1 MAGTIN
7 PAAAQRWS
15 ADRVHALAPDPASQR
30 AGAKLAGPAPWSG
43 HGAQG
48 GTGLLWGDC
57 KGSGAKP
64 YQVTVELAT
73 GQGTPAYACSCPSRK
88 FPCKHA
94 LGLMLLWSAGG
105 VPEAE
110 EPPQRVQD
118 WLEARRERA
127 ERSEARKAAA
137 AERAAAQGDD
147 EADPTAARKAAE
159 AAERRTAQRIQRI
172 DAGLDDLELWLCDQ
186 VRSGLTGLR
195 AAGYRPID
203 DLSRRL
209 IDAQAG
215 ALAARVRELTHC
227 LNASEDWPERTLAEF
242 SLLHLL
248 IQGWRNRDSLPAP
261 LAATVRRRI
270 GLTMTAA
277 EIADVGEHASGR
289 WLVLGSRDLAADKL
303 VERRVW
309 LQREADGRIAM
320 LLAFAPAGQAFGI
333 ALPAGAV
340 LEAELAF
347 APDAVPLR
355 AVLVEHTVLNQ
366 DAVLVQ
372 DPMLNQ
378 DTALVQDA
386 VPVVDGPQGATLDE
400 AAAGFAAALAAD
412 PWTTAV
418 PVVLDSAVPLVGAKP
433 DAWQIVDAKGGGRVP
448 LLADADGMDPTRSEQ
463 LCQTLLA
470 CTGGHPAPL
479 FGLYR
484 PAGLTPITIWNNGQA
499 ASLW

>member
-30 AGAKLAGPAPWSG
+30 AGAKLASPAPWSG
-43 HGAQG
+43 YGAQSG
-48 GTGLLWGDC
+48 IGLLWGDC

-64 YQVTVELAT
+64 YQVTVELAAD
-73 GQGTPAYACSCPSRK
+73 QGAPAYACSCPSRK

-127 ERSEARKAAA
+127 QRSEARKAAA
-137 AERAAAQGDD
+137 TGRAAAEGDD
-147 EADPTAARKAAE
+147 AHLTAARKTTE

-248 IQGWRNRDSLPAP
+248 IQGWRNRESLPAP

-277 EIADVGEHASGR
+277 EVADVGEHASGR

-340 LEAELAF
+340 LAAELAF

-366 DAVLVQ
+366 DAAV
-372 DPMLNQ
+372 D
-378 DTALVQDA
+378 QDA
-386 VPVVDGPQGATLDE
+386 VSVLGGPQGGTLDE

-412 PWTTAV
+412 PWVTAV

-433 DAWQIVDAKGGGRVP
+433 EAWQIIDAKGGSRVP
-448 LLADADGMDPTRSEQ
+448 LLADADGMDPTRAEQ
-463 LCQTLLA
+463 LRQTLLA
-470 CTGGHPAPL
+470 CSGGHPAPV

>member
-30 AGAKLAGPAPWSG
+30 AGGKLASPAPWSG
-43 HGAQG
+43 CGAQSE
-48 GTGLLWGDC
+48 TGLLWGDC

-64 YQVTVELAT
+64 YQVTVELS
-73 GQGTPAYACSCPSRK
+73 GDQGAPAYACSCPSRK

-94 LGLMLLWSAGG
+94 LGLMLLWSAGM

-118 WLEARRERA
+118 WLAGRRERA
-127 ERSEARKAAA
+127 ERSEARKT
-137 AERAAAQGDD
+137 AAAQRAATEGDD
-147 EADPTAARKAAE
+147 ADPAAAGKATE
-159 AAERRTAQRIQRI
+159 AAERRTAQRIRRI

-195 AAGYRPID
+195 GAGYRPID
-203 DLSRRL
+203 DLARRL

-215 ALAARVRELTHC
+215 ALATRVRDLTHC

-248 IQGWRNRDSLPAP
+248 IQGWRNRDALPAP

-277 EIADVGEHASGR
+277 EITEVGEHASGR
-289 WLVLGSRDLAADKL
+289 WLVLGSRDLAAEKL

-309 LQREADGRIAM
+309 LQRESDGRIAM
-320 LLAFAPAGQAFGI
+320 LLAFAPAGQAFSV
-333 ALPAGAV
+333 ALPTGAV
-340 LEAELAF
+340 LEGDLAF

-355 AVLVEHTVLNQ
+355 AVLVEHAVVNQ
-366 DAVLVQ
+366 DSV
-372 DPMLNQ
+372 NQ
-378 DTALVQDA
+378 NPASIE
-386 VPVVDGPQGATLDE
+386 GPQGGTLDE
-400 AAAGFAAALAAD
+400 AAAGFAAALTAD

-418 PVVLDSAVPLVGAKP
+418 PVILESAVPLVGAKP
-433 DAWQIVDAKGGGRVP
+433 DAWQIIDAKGGSVIP
-448 LLADADGMDPTRSEQ
+448 LLADADGMDPTRAEQ

-470 CTGGHPAPL
+470 CSGGHPAPL

>member
-15 ADRVHALAPDPASQR
+15 ADRVHALAPDASSQR
-30 AGAKLAGPAPWSG
+30 AGAKLAAPGPWRDC
-43 HGAQG
+43 GAQSAV
-48 GTGLLWGDC
+48 GLLWGDC

-64 YQVTVELAT
+64 YQVTVELSAD
-73 GQGTPAYACSCPSRK
+73 QGTPGYACSCPSRK

-110 EPPQRVQD
+110 EPPQRVRD
-118 WLEARRERA
+118 WLDARRERA

-137 AERAAAQGDD
+137 AQRAAREGDD
-147 EADPTAARKAAE
+147 ADPAAARKAAE
-159 AAERRTAQRIQRI
+159 AAERRAAQRIQRI

-203 DLSRRL
+203 DLARRL

-215 ALAARVRELTHC
+215 ALATRVRELTHC
-227 LNASEDWPERTLAEF
+227 LNSPEDWPERTLAEF

-248 IQGWRNRDSLPAP
+248 IQGWRHRDALPAP

-270 GLTMTAA
+270 GLTMAAA
-277 EIADVGEHASGR
+277 EIAEVGEHASGR
-289 WLVLGSRDLAADKL
+289 WLVLGCRDLAADKL

-309 LQREADGRIAM
+309 LQRETDGRIAM
-320 LLAFAPAGQAFGI
+320 LLAFAPPGQAFGI

-340 LEAELAF
+340 VEAELAF

-355 AVLVEHTVLNQ
+355 AVLVEHTV
-366 DAVLVQ
+366 VEHTVVEHTV
-372 DPMLNQ
+372 PNQ
-378 DTALVQDA
+378 DTKPNQEAESGGE
-386 VPVVDGPQGATLDE
+386 GPQGGTLDE

-412 PWTTAV
+412 PWTAAV
-418 PVVLDSAVPLVGAKP
+418 PVVLDAAVPLVGPKP
-433 DAWQIVDAKGGGRVP
+433 EAWQIVDAKGGGRVP
-448 LLADADGMDPTRSEQ
+448 LLASADGADPTRAEQ
-463 LCQTLLA
+463 LCQSLLA
-470 CTGGHPAPL
+470 CGGAHPAPL

>member
-15 ADRVHALAPDPASQR
+15 ADRVHALAPDAASQR
-30 AGAKLAGPAPWSG
+30 AGAKLASPGPWSG
-43 HGAQG
+43 HGAQSG
-48 GTGLLWGDC
+48 AGLLWGDC

-64 YQVTVELAT
+64 YQVTVELSPD
-73 GQGTPAYACSCPSRK
+73 QGAPGYACSCPSRK

-110 EPPQRVQD
+110 EPPQRVLE

-127 ERSEARKAAA
+127 ERSEARKAAP
-137 AERAAAQGDD
+137 AAA
-147 EADPTAARKAAE
+147 AAPGKAAE
-159 AAERRTAQRIQRI
+159 AAERRAAQRIQRI

-203 DLSRRL
+203 DLARRL

-248 IQGWRNRDSLPAP
+248 IQGWRNRDALPAP

-277 EIADVGEHASGR
+277 EIAEVGEHASGR
-289 WLVLGSRDLAADKL
+289 WLVLGCRDLAADKL

-309 LQREADGRIAM
+309 LQRETDGRIAM
-320 LLAFAPAGQAFGI
+320 LLAFAPPGQAFGF
-333 ALPAGAV
+333 ALPAGAIV
-340 LEAELAF
+340 EAELAF
-347 APDAVPLR
+347 APDAAPLR
-355 AVLVEHTVLNQ
+355 AVIVEHSVVEHSVVEHSVVSQ
-366 DAVLVQ
+366 DAAS
-372 DPMLNQ
+372 PGE
-378 DTALVQDA
+378 
-386 VPVVDGPQGATLDE
+386 GPQGGTLDE
-400 AAAGFAAALAAD
+400 AAAAFAAALAAD

-418 PVVLDSAVPLVGAKP
+418 PVVLDSSVPLVGAKP

-448 LLADADGMDPTRSEQ
+448 LLVHAEGVDPTRAEQ

-470 CTGGHPAPL
+470 CSGAHPSAL

-484 PAGLTPITIWNNGQA
+484 PTGLTPITVWNNGQA

>member
-15 ADRVHALAPDPASQR
+15 ADRVQALAPDPASQR
-30 AGAKLAGPAPWSG
+30 AGAKLATPAPWSG
-43 HGAQG
+43 CGAQSG
-48 GTGLLWGDC
+48 AGLLWGDC

-64 YQVTVELAT
+64 YQVTVALAAD
-73 GQGTPAYACSCPSRK
+73 QGRPAYACSCPSRK

-94 LGLMLLWSAGG
+94 LGLMLLWSAGL
-105 VPEAE
+105 VPEAA
-110 EPPQRVQD
+110 EPAPRVRD
-118 WLEARRERA
+118 WLDARRERE

-137 AERAAAQGDD
+137 AEKAAAQGEGGD
-147 EADPTAARKAAE
+147 ASAAGKAAE
-159 AAERRTAQRIQRI
+159 AAQRRAAQRMGRI

-203 DLSRRL
+203 DLARRL

-215 ALAARVRELTHC
+215 ALAARVRNLTYC
-227 LNASEDWPERTLAEF
+227 LNSPEDWPERTLAEF
-242 SLLHLL
+242 ALLHLL
-248 IQGWRNRDSLPAP
+248 IQGWRNRDALPAP

-270 GLTMTAA
+270 GLTTSAA
-277 EIADVGEHASGR
+277 QIVESGEHASGR
-289 WLVLGSRDLAADKL
+289 WLVLGGRDLAADKL

-320 LLAFAPAGQAFGI
+320 LLAFAPPGQAFAV
-333 ALPAGAV
+333 ALPAGAL

-347 APDAVPLR
+347 APDAAPLR
-355 AVLVEHTVLNQ
+355 AVLVEHVVLDQ
-366 DAVLVQ
+366 SVESRGA
-372 DPMLNQ
+372 
-378 DTALVQDA
+378 A
-386 VPVVDGPQGATLDE
+386 PQGGTLDE
-400 AAAGFAAALAAD
+400 AAASFAAALAAD

-418 PVVLDSAVPLVGAKP
+418 PVVLDSAAPLRSTRPDAAKAE
-433 DAWQIVDAKGGGRVP
+433 AWQIIDAKGGSQVP
-448 LLADADGMDPTRSEQ
+448 LLAEADGVDPTRAEQ
-463 LCQTLLA
+463 LRYTLLG
-470 CTGGHPAPL
+470 CGGGHPSPL

-484 PAGLTPITIWNNGQA
+484 PGGLTPITVWNNGQA

>member
-30 AGAKLAGPAPWSG
+30 AGVKLASPAPWSG
-43 HGAQG
+43 YGAQSG
-48 GTGLLWGDC
+48 IGLLWGDC

-64 YQVTVELAT
+64 YQVTVELAAD
-73 GQGTPAYACSCPSRK
+73 QGAPAYACSCPSRK

-127 ERSEARKAAA
+127 QRSEARKAAVTGLVA
-137 AERAAAQGDD
+137 AEGDD
-147 EADPTAARKAAE
+147 ADPAAARKATE

-248 IQGWRNRDSLPAP
+248 IQGWRNRESLPAP

-277 EIADVGEHASGR
+277 EIAEVGEHASGR

-340 LEAELAF
+340 LAAELAF

-366 DAVLVQ
+366 DAAV
-372 DPMLNQ
+372 D
-378 DTALVQDA
+378 QDA
-386 VPVVDGPQGATLDE
+386 VSVLDGPQGGTLDE
-400 AAAGFAAALAAD
+400 AAAGFAAAIAAD

-433 DAWQIVDAKGGGRVP
+433 EAWQIIDAKGGSRVP
-448 LLADADGMDPTRSEQ
+448 LLTDADGMDPTRAEQ

-470 CTGGHPAPL
+470 CSGGHPAPL

>member
-15 ADRVHALAPDPASQR
+15 ADRVHALAPDTASQR
-30 AGAKLAGPAPWSG
+30 AGAKLASPAPWSG
-43 HGAQG
+43 CGAQRA
-48 GTGLLWGDC
+48 TGLLWGDC

-64 YQVTVELAT
+64 YQVTVELSAD
-73 GQGTPAYACSCPSRK
+73 QGAPGYACSCPSRK

-118 WLEARRERA
+118 WLDARRGRA

-137 AERAAAQGDD
+137 AQRADGQGDD
-147 EADPTAARKAAE
+147 ADSAVARKAAE
-159 AAERRTAQRIQRI
+159 AAERRAAQRIQRI

-203 DLSRRL
+203 DLARRL

-215 ALAARVRELTHC
+215 AVATRVRDLTHC
-227 LNASEDWPERTLAEF
+227 LNSPEDWPERTLAEF

-248 IQGWRNRDSLPAP
+248 IQGWRNRDALPAP

-277 EIADVGEHASGR
+277 EIADVGERASGR
-289 WLVLGSRDLAADKL
+289 WLVLGGRDLAADKL

-309 LQREADGRIAM
+309 LQRETDGRIAM
-320 LLAFAPAGQAFGI
+320 LLAFAPPGQALGI

-340 LEAELAF
+340 VEAELAF

-355 AVLVEHTVLNQ
+355 AVLVEHNVLNQ
-366 DAVLVQ
+366 EAESGG
-372 DPMLNQ
+372 
-378 DTALVQDA
+378 A
-386 VPVVDGPQGATLDE
+386 GPQGGTLDE

-433 DAWQIVDAKGGGRVP
+433 EAWQIIDAKGGGRVP
-448 LLADADGMDPTRSEQ
+448 LLAHTEGVDPTRAEQ

-470 CTGGHPAPL
+470 CGGAHPAPL

-484 PAGLTPITIWNNGQA
+484 PTGLTPITIWNNGQA